1 MRVGNG
7 ARTVQQEAQRAA
19 KGPLTDR
26 STVAVVGAGFS
37 GVLTAVRLLL
47 APDGPRVV
55 LIERAPRFGRGAAYS
70 SASPHHLLNVRAIN
84 MSAFA
89 EQPSHFLDW
98 LGRSGLADQ
107 GQAFVTRDRYGQYLQ
122 SILRRAAGDGKNRL
136 VLEHDEV
143 RRLAREGEAWRLE
156 LGVGKTVKADAV
168 VLALGNLAPPL
179 PEAADPVLA
188 RSRRYAADPW
198 AWDPAAAPADGEVL
212 ILGSGLTAIDIA
224 LSVHAARPLARM
236 VALSRHGLLPRRHGE
251 ATQPIA
257 AEGRSP
263 AGPPADVL
271 GEVRAAAREDWRG
284 AIDALR
290 PHVNSLWRGWSLAQK
305 RSFLRHLRPW
315 WDVHRH
321 RMAPSVADQI
331 DDLQRQGLLEVVAG
345 RLRRLTAD
353 GGGIHAAWSP
363 RGGGALVERDFAVA
377 INCTGARAD
386 LAACGEPLIESLIA
400 AGLIRADDCALGLD
414 VDSRSRAI
422 GRDGEPTPTLFAIG
436 PIARGRLFEVTSVP
450 DIRIQAAECAG
461 AVLKA
466 LASHSSN
473 GAAGAR
479 LEGDRTLAELSAF
492 LAQSVDEIDIELA
505 SLKFARRVR
514 NAWELRGRR
523 AAFVEIAL
531 WLDAGRGR

>member
-136 VLEHDEV
+136 VLEHDEL

-168 VLALGNLAPPL
+168 VLALGNLPPPL

-290 PHVNSLWRGWSLAQK
+290 PHVNR
-305 RSFLRHLRPW
+305 
-315 WDVHRH
+315 DVLRH

>member
-1 MRVGNG
+1 V
-7 ARTVQQEAQRAA
+7 A
-19 KGPLTDR
+19 KKAMMDR

-47 APDGPRVV
+47 APDGPRVL
-55 LIERAPRFGRGAAYS
+55 LIERGPRFGRGAAYS
-70 SASPHHLLNVRAIN
+70 SASPQHLLNVRATN

-98 LGRSGLADQ
+98 LGRTGLADQ
-107 GQAFVTRDRYGQYLQ
+107 DQAFVTRDRYGQYLQ
-122 SILRRAAGDGKNRL
+122 SILRRAAGSGQNRL

-143 RRLAREGEAWRLE
+143 RRLAHEGEAWRLE

-168 VLALGNLAPPL
+168 VLALGNLPTPL
-179 PEAADPVLA
+179 PDTADPALA

-198 AWDPAAAPADGEVL
+198 AWDPAAAPADGDVL
-212 ILGSGLTAIDIA
+212 ILGSGLTAVDIA
-224 LSVHAARPLARM
+224 LSVHGARPGARM

-257 AEGRSP
+257 AEGRPPAGSP
-263 AGPPADVL
+263 AAVL
-271 GEVRAAAREDWRG
+271 GEVRAVTRADWRG

-290 PHVNSLWRGWSLAQK
+290 PHVNALWRTWNLAQR

-331 DDLQRQGLLEVVAG
+331 DELQRRGLLEVAAG

-353 GGGIHAAWSP
+353 GGGVHATWSP
-363 RGGGALVERDFAVA
+363 RGGGALIERDFAVA
-377 INCTGARAD
+377 VNCTGPRAD

-422 GRDGEPTPTLFAIG
+422 GRDGEPSPTLFAIG
-436 PIARGRLFEVTSVP
+436 PIARGHLFEVTSVP
-450 DIRIQAAECAG
+450 DIRIQAADCAA
-461 AVLKA
+461 AVLVA
-466 LASHSSN
+466 LAPRS
-473 GAAGAR
+473 GGGVAGAR
-479 LEGDRTLAELSAF
+479 PEADRTLAELSVF
-492 LAQSVDEIDIELA
+492 LAQSIDEIDVELA

-514 NAWELRGRR
+514 SAWELRGRR
-523 AAFVEIAL
+523 AAFGEIAL
-531 WLDAGRGR
+531 WLDARRGK